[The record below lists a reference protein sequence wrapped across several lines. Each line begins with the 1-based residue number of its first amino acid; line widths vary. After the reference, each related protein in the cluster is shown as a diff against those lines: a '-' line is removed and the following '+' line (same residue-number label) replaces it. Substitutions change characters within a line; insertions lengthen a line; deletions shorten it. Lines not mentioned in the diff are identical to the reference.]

1 MFVSNLNYQRQ
12 VVADR
17 HDVLRRQAGAS
28 RLRRDVRPERQRVR
42 PGPSR

>member
-12 VVADR
+12 VVSDR

-28 RLRRDVRPERQRVR
+28 RLRHDVHRERRRVR
-42 PGPSR
+42 PGPAR